1 MAKVANQPLFPLPF
15 LVFFVLSIIFGFGIT
30 LSKAVSQT
38 RYYKFEVDYMFW
50 SPDCVENIVLGING
64 TFPGPPIRANVNDTV
79 VVEVINNLST
89 EGVVI
94 HWHGILQRGTPWAD
108 GTASISQCPINPGEN
123 FTYEFKVDKPGT
135 YFYHGHF
142 GMQRAA
148 GLYGSLI
155 VDLEEGKK
163 EPFQY
168 DEEINLLLSDWWH
181 TSIQEQEV
189 GLKSNP
195 MRWIGELQV
204 ILINGT
210 GQFNCTSLD
219 KYNTSSEH
227 CEWKDQCAPFVLKVE
242 PNKTYRIRIASTTSL
257 SALNFAIANHTML
270 VVEADGNYVDPFET
284 SDIDIYSGESYSV
297 LVTTNQATT
306 QNYWASIGVRGRKPK
321 TSPALLL
328 FNYLPNSVAK
338 LPISPPPET
347 PKWDDYDRSK
357 SFTNRVLASAM
368 NTTKPPPIFTR
379 RISLLN
385 TQNRINGKFTKWAIN
400 NISLTLPSTPYLGA
414 IKFGLNSTFN
424 QTPPPETF
432 PKNYNI
438 KIPPPNPNTNTG
450 NGVYRFRSGE
460 IVDVILQNANA
471 LTNNTSEIHPWHLH
485 GHDFW
490 VLGFGEGKFSA
501 ADETKLNLKNP
512 PLKNTVVI
520 FPFGWTAIRFVA
532 DNPGVWIFHCH
543 IEPHLDMGMGVI
555 FAEAVER
562 VREIPPYALAC
573 GRTATHNVVPII
585 PQPKPPRGPGP
596 VIPYFMLWVIGLV
609 IIVCGIG
616 LFGVCL
622 YRIGLRR
629 GYTFNNLSW
638 RPYLGLSDSQSNQIE
653 FSDLSRSNLTQ
664 EESNPTQEESNP
676 TQEESNP
683 ILEEP

>member
-1 MAKVANQPLFPLPF
+1 MAKVANQPSLIPMPF
-15 LVFFVLSIIFGFGIT
+15 LVIFFVFSIFFGFGIT

-38 RYYKFEVDYMFW
+38 RYYKFEVEYMFW
-50 SPDCVENIVLGING
+50 SPDCIENIVMGING

-94 HWHGILQRGTPWAD
+94 HWHGILQRGSPWAD

-181 TSIQEQEV
+181 ASVHEQEV

-195 MRWIGELQV
+195 MRWVGEPQ
-204 ILINGT
+204 
-210 GQFNCTSLD
+210 
-219 KYNTSSEH
+219 
-227 CEWKDQCAPFVLKVE
+227 
-242 PNKTYRIRIASTTSL
+242 
-257 SALNFAIANHTML
+257 NHTML
-270 VVEADGNYVDPFET
+270 VVEADGNYVQQFVT

-297 LVTTNQATT
+297 LVTTNQSTT
-306 QNYWASIGVRGRKPK
+306 QNYWASIGVRGREPK

-338 LPISPPPET
+338 LPISPPPEI
-347 PKWDDYDRSK
+347 PKWNDYDRSK
-357 SFTNRVLASAM
+357 NFTYRVLASAM

-385 TQNRINGKFTKWAIN
+385 TQNLMNGNFIKWAIN

-424 QTPPPETF
+424 QTAPPETF

-450 NGVYRFRSGE
+450 NSVYRFRSGE

-471 LTNNTSEIHPWHLH
+471 LSNNTSEIHPWHLH

-490 VLGFGEGKFSA
+490 VLGYGEGKFSDE
-501 ADETKLNLKNP
+501 DETKLNLKNP

-555 FAEAVER
+555 FAEAVEK

-573 GRTATHNVVPII
+573 GRTATPQVVPII
-585 PQPKPPRGPGP
+585 PRPNPPGLDN
-596 VIPYFMLWVIGLV
+596 PYYIIWIGLV
-609 IIVCGIG
+609 IFLCVIG
-616 LFGVCL
+616 LCYVCL
-622 YRIGLRR
+622 YRIR
-629 GYTFNNLSW
+629 FNNLSW
-638 RPYLGLSDSQSNQIE
+638 RPYLGISESQSNQIE
-653 FSDLSRSNLTQ
+653 FSDLSQ
-664 EESNPTQEESNP
+664 SNPNPNP
-676 TQEESNP
+676 TH
-683 ILEEP
+683 EEP